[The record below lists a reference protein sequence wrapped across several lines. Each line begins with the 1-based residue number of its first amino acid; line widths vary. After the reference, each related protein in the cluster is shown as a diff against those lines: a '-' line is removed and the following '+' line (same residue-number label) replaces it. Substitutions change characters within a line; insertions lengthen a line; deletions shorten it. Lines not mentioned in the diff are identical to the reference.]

1 MDIRW
6 IPLVGK
12 TGYILAAGALIPT
25 YILNDREIVLVD
37 SGLPGRSCSWTRDCI
52 MIPAW
57 SLSSGL

>member
-37 SGLPGRSCSWTRDCI
+37 SGLHYDT
-52 MIPAW
+52 
-57 SLSSGL
+57 GLVSFIRAVDVSV